1 MKIYKLKIEK
11 IPEVKGEFN
20 TIYNDG
26 EFVYV
31 QGINKEEL
39 ESPFI
44 LSELPSSYEERLK
57 ENLEYEKVRKISMLN
72 ATCDRLLSSFS
83 SDALG
88 ESYIYDGKQEDQ
100 INLMGL
106 VIAGI
111 DGFFRCAK
119 ADNPTDKQNYPHT
132 KEQIKQVYSDGLKI
146 KSETIYKCGVLKE
159 YLKTLNSIDEVK
171 AIKWEDYDA
180 IKEIS
185 KKDK

>member
-1 MKIYKLKIEK
+1 MKTYKLALEK
-11 IPEVKGEFN
+11 IPEVKGEFK

-44 LSELPSSYEERLK
+44 LSELPSVYEEKLK
-57 ENLEYEKVRKISMLN
+57 ENLEYEKVRKIGELN
-72 ATCDRLLSSFS
+72 ATCDRLLGSFS

-88 ESYIYDGKQEDQ
+88 ETYIYDGKQEDQ

-106 VIAGI
+106 VIAGV

-119 ADNPTDKQNYPHT
+119 ISNPTDKQNYPHT
-132 KEQIKQVYSDGLKI
+132 KEQIKKVYSDGLKI
-146 KSETIYKCGVLKE
+146 KSETIYKCGILKD

-171 AIKWEDYDA
+171 SIKWEEYEK
-180 IKEIS
+180 IKGIF
-185 KKDK
+185 DK